1 MTNFV
6 GEIPHYRLMACI
18 TPYHAKYFA
27 HFLTRRLPANN
38 LDKLTASL
46 HDAQVDL
53 TPHQIDAALFAFKS
67 PMSHG
72 AILADEVG
80 LGKTIE
86 AGIILSQHWAEH
98 KRRLLIICPANLRK
112 QWSAE
117 LMEKF
122 FLPSYIL
129 EAKSFNQEIEL
140 GNLNPFKKD
149 GIIICSYQFARAKAA
164 YLRQTP
170 WDLAV
175 IDEAH
180 RLRNVYKPNNR
191 IANTIKEALAK
202 RKKVLL
208 TATPLQNSILEL
220 YGLVSIIDE
229 FVFGDLKSFKS
240 QFGKI
245 LTDNDY
251 CLLRNRLQPV
261 CKRTLRRQVL
271 EYIKYTKR
279 IAICEEYYPTDN
291 EQKLYELVSAYLQR
305 PRLYAL
311 PNSQRQLMTMIL
323 RKLLASS
330 TYAIYGTLTRL
341 IERLE
346 EMLRHQDVKVELDTT
361 TLDFDG
367 LDDNLDYWLNDEEEE
382 ETRMMVAEEN
392 ILHPYEIEGVK
403 KELADLREFQ
413 TLAAK
418 IRKNSKAEHLFI
430 ALNKGF
436 EELEKLGANKKA
448 LLFTESRRTQDFLF
462 ELFERNG
469 YKGKVVL
476 FNGSNSDKQSTAIYK
491 AWLEK
496 YKGSSKVTGSATA
509 DKRAAIVEFFRDQA
523 TIMIA
528 TEAAA
533 EGINLQFCSLVVNYD
548 MPWNPQRIEQ
558 RIGRCH
564 RYGQEHDVVVINFL
578 NKRNA
583 ADVRVYELLNEK
595 FQLFSGVFGA
605 SDEVL
610 GSIGNGVDFEKR
622 ITQIYNECRTT
633 EEIEQAFDQLQEELR
648 SEISDKMLKARSTL
662 LENFDESVGEKL
674 RLHLA
679 ASLTNLNLCEKRLWE
694 LTKYALE
701 GHATF
706 DEEAHSFVGE
716 NGVAYC
722 MVVPKEGERKSD
734 VRIPDHAQVY
744 RVGHPLAQSILKG
757 YQALD
762 LPSHEVIFDYSN
774 TPVKVGMLENYIG
787 KTGWLRV
794 DKYTIEASEPED
806 HLLMAC
812 YTDDGQ
818 MLPSDVAE
826 RLFSLNAQEG
836 RHAQMNA
843 EMAEWLLQD
852 IQQQKGT
859 AKEENYQRNQA
870 FFETEID
877 KLNLWAD
884 DIKIGLERE
893 ISDLDAEI
901 KLRKAEARKLTRLEE
916 KIEAQR
922 QVKDLEKRRSEKRR
936 SLFEAQDEVDAKK
949 DRLFDEVEQALR
961 QKKESEETLFNIRWR
976 IV

>member
-1 MTNFV
+1 MS
-6 GEIPHYRLMACI
+6 GI

-67 PMSHG
+67 PLSNG

-122 FLPSYIL
+122 FIPSYIL
-129 EAKSFNQEIEL
+129 EAKSFNQEIGL
-140 GNLNPFKKD
+140 G
-149 GIIICSYQFARAKAA
+149 
-164 YLRQTP
+164 LRNTS
-170 WDLAV
+170 WDLVV

-191 IANTIKEALAK
+191 IANTIKEALLK
-202 RKKVLL
+202 RKKILL

-220 YGLVSIIDE
+220 YGLVSIIDD

-240 QFGKI
+240 QFSKI
-245 LTDNDY
+245 LTENDY
-251 CLLRNRLQPV
+251 RLLRNRLQPV

-305 PRLYAL
+305 PLLYAL

-346 EMLRHQDVKVELDTT
+346 DILRQQNAVTEYDTT

-367 LDDNLDYWLNDEEEE
+367 LDDNLDYWVAEEEE
-382 ETRMMVAEEN
+382 SIMAADSGPEE
-392 ILHPYEIEGVK
+392 ILHPHEIEGIK
-403 KELADLREFQ
+403 NELTDLREFQ
-413 TLAAK
+413 ALAAK
-418 IRKNSKAEHLFI
+418 IRKNSKAEHLFV

-462 ELFERNG
+462 ELFEKNG

-496 YKGSSKVTGSATA
+496 HKGSSKITGSATA
-509 DKRAAIVEFFRDQA
+509 DKRAALVEYFRDHA

-564 RYGQEHDVVVINFL
+564 RYGQKHDVVVINFL

-648 SEISDKMLKARSTL
+648 SEISDKMLRARSAL
-662 LENFDESVGEKL
+662 LENFDESVSEKL
-674 RLHLA
+674 KIHLA
-679 ASLTNLNLCEKRLWE
+679 ESLTNLNLFEKRLWE
-694 LTKYALE
+694 LTKYDLD

-706 DEEAHSFVGE
+706 DEDKHTFIGE
-716 NGVAYC
+716 NGESYC
-722 MVVPKEGERKSD
+722 MIVPKEGERKSD
-734 VRIPDHAQVY
+734 VQIPDHAQIY
-744 RVGHPLAQSILKG
+744 RIGHPLAQSIIKQNLS
-757 YQALD
+757 LD
-762 LPSHEVIFDYSN
+762 LPSHEVIFDYTH
-774 TPVKVGMLENYIG
+774 TPVKVALLEKQIG
-787 KTGWLRV
+787 NAGWMRIE
-794 DKYTIEASEPED
+794 KFTIEASEPED
-806 HLLMAC
+806 NLLIAC
-812 YTDDGQ
+812 YTDDGR
-818 MLPSDVAE
+818 LIPPEIAE
-826 RLFSLNAQEG
+826 RMFSLHAEEG
-836 RHAQMNA
+836 RRAQISS
-843 EMAEWLLQD
+843 EMADVLEQD
-852 IQQQKGT
+852 IRKQKEA
-859 AKEENYQRNQA
+859 AKDENYKRNQT
-870 FFETEID
+870 FFETEIE

-884 DIKIGLERE
+884 DVKIGLERE

-901 KLRKAEARKLTRLEE
+901 KLRKSEARKLTRLEE

-922 QVKDLEKRRSEKRR
+922 TVKDLEKRRSEKRR

-949 DRLFDEVEQALR
+949 EKLFDEVEQTLR
-961 QKKESEETLFNIRWR
+961 QKKATEETLYNIRWR

>member
-1 MTNFV
+1 MS
-6 GEIPHYRLMACI
+6 GI

-67 PMSHG
+67 PLSNG

-86 AGIILSQHWAEH
+86 AGIILSQHWAER

-122 FLPSYIL
+122 FIPSYIL
-129 EAKSFNQEIEL
+129 EAKNFNQEIEL
-140 GNLNPFKKD
+140 GNLNPFNKD
-149 GIIICSYQFARAKAA
+149 GIIICSYQFSRTKSA
-164 YLRQTP
+164 YLRNTP
-170 WDLAV
+170 WDLVV

-191 IANTIKEALAK
+191 IANTIKDALLK
-202 RKKVLL
+202 RKKILL

-240 QFGKI
+240 QFSKV
-245 LTDNDY
+245 LTANDY
-251 CLLRNRLQPV
+251 RLLRNRLQPV

-291 EQKLYELVSAYLQR
+291 EQRLYELVSAYLQR
-305 PRLYAL
+305 PLLYAL

-330 TYAIYGTLTRL
+330 TFAIYGTLTRL

-346 EMLRHQDVKVELDTT
+346 DILRKQDVNLDINTA

-367 LDDNLDYWLNDEEEE
+367 LDDNLDYWLSDDEEEVRTAVE
-382 ETRMMVAEEN
+382 DSGPKE
-392 ILHPYEIEGVK
+392 ILHPHEIEGIK
-403 KELADLREFQ
+403 NELADLREFQ

-418 IRKNSKAEHLFI
+418 IRKNSKAEHLFV

-436 EELEKLGANKKA
+436 EELEKLGANRKA

-462 ELFERNG
+462 ELFEKNG

-476 FNGSNSDKQSTAIYK
+476 FNGSNSDKKSTAIYK
-491 AWLEK
+491 DWLKK
-496 YKGSSKVTGSATA
+496 YKGSSKITGSATA
-509 DKRAAIVEFFRDQA
+509 DKRAALVDYFRNQA

-564 RYGQEHDVVVINFL
+564 RYGQKHDVVVINFL

-633 EEIEQAFDQLQEELR
+633 EEIELAFDQLQEELR

-662 LENFDESVGEKL
+662 LENFDESVSEKL
-674 RLHLA
+674 KMHLA
-679 ASLTNLNLCEKRLWE
+679 ASISNLNLFEKRLWE
-694 LTKYALE
+694 LTKYALDDQ
-701 GHATF
+701 ATF
-706 DEEAHSFVGE
+706 DEETHSFTRE
-716 NGVAYC
+716 NSETYC
-722 MVVPKEGERKSD
+722 MVVPREGERKSD
-734 VRIPDHAQVY
+734 VQIPDHAQVY
-744 RVGHPLAQSILKG
+744 RIGHPLAQSIIKNCLT
-757 YQALD
+757 LD
-762 LPSHEVIFDYSN
+762 LPSHEVIFDYTH
-774 TPVKVGMLENYIG
+774 TPVKVALLEKQVG
-787 KTGWLRV
+787 HAGWMRI
-794 DKYTIEASEPED
+794 DKFTIEASEPED
-806 HLLMAC
+806 YLLTAC
-812 YTDDGQ
+812 YTDDGR
-818 MLPSDVAE
+818 MIPSEIAE
-826 RLFSLNAQEG
+826 RMFSLHASEG
-836 RHAQMNA
+836 RRAQMSS
-843 EMAEWLLQD
+843 EMDDVLEQN
-852 IQQQKGT
+852 IRKQ
-859 AKEENYQRNQA
+859 KEEAKSENYKRNQT
-870 FFETEID
+870 FFETEIE

-884 DIKIGLERE
+884 DVKIGLERE

-901 KLRKAEARKLTRLEE
+901 KLRKSEARKLTRLEE

-922 QVKDLEKRRSEKRR
+922 LVKDLEKRRSEKRR
-936 SLFEAQDEVDAKK
+936 SLYEAQDEVDAQKEK
-949 DRLFDEVEQALR
+949 LFDEVEQTLR
-961 QKKESEETLFNIRWR
+961 QKKATEETLFNIRWR
-976 IV
+976 II

>member
-1 MTNFV
+1 MS
-6 GEIPHYRLMACI
+6 GI

-67 PMSHG
+67 PLSNG

-86 AGIILSQHWAEH
+86 AGIILSQHWAER

-122 FLPSYIL
+122 FIPSYIL
-129 EAKSFNQEIEL
+129 EAKSFNEEIEL
-140 GNLNPFKKD
+140 GNLNPFNKD
-149 GIIICSYQFARAKAA
+149 GDEHQPSGIIICSYQFARTKSA
-164 YLRQTP
+164 YLRNTP
-170 WDLAV
+170 WDLVV

-191 IANTIKEALAK
+191 IANTIKDALLK
-202 RKKVLL
+202 RKKILL

-240 QFGKI
+240 QFSKV
-245 LTDNDY
+245 LTANDY
-251 CLLRNRLQPV
+251 RLLRNRLQPV

-305 PRLYAL
+305 PLLYAL

-330 TYAIYGTLTRL
+330 TFAIYGTLTRL

-346 EMLRHQDVKVELDTT
+346 DILRKQDVNLDIDTA

-367 LDDNLDYWLNDEEEE
+367 LDDNLDYWLSDDEEERCTAVE
-382 ETRMMVAEEN
+382 DSGPEG
-392 ILHPYEIEGVK
+392 ILHPHEIEGIK
-403 KELADLREFQ
+403 NELSDLREFQ
-413 TLAAK
+413 ALAAK
-418 IRKNSKAEHLFI
+418 IRKNSKAEHLFV

-436 EELEKLGANKKA
+436 EELEKLGANRKA

-462 ELFERNG
+462 ELFEKNG

-476 FNGSNSDKQSTAIYK
+476 FNGSNSDRKSTAIYK
-491 AWLEK
+491 DWLKK
-496 YKGSSKVTGSATA
+496 YKGSSKITGSATA
-509 DKRAAIVEFFRDQA
+509 DKRAALVDYFRDQA

-564 RYGQEHDVVVINFL
+564 RYGQKHDVVVINFL

-662 LENFDESVGEKL
+662 LENFDESVSEKL
-674 RLHLA
+674 KMHLA
-679 ASLTNLNLCEKRLWE
+679 ASISNLNLFEKRLWE
-694 LTKYALE
+694 LTKFALDDQ
-701 GHATF
+701 ATF
-706 DEEAHSFVGE
+706 DEETHSFTRE
-716 NGVAYC
+716 NSETYC

-734 VRIPDHAQVY
+734 VQIPDHAQVY
-744 RVGHPLAQSILKG
+744 RIGHPLAQSIIKNCLT
-757 YQALD
+757 LD
-762 LPSHEVIFDYSN
+762 LPSHEVIFDYTH
-774 TPVKVGMLENYIG
+774 TPVKVALLEKQVG
-787 KTGWLRV
+787 HAGWMRI
-794 DKYTIEASEPED
+794 DKFTIEASEPED
-806 HLLMAC
+806 YLLTAC
-812 YTDDGQ
+812 YTDDGR
-818 MLPSDVAE
+818 MIPSEIAE
-826 RLFSLNAQEG
+826 RMFSLHASEG
-836 RHAQMNA
+836 RRAQMSS
-843 EMAEWLLQD
+843 EMDDVLEQN
-852 IQQQKGT
+852 IRKQ
-859 AKEENYQRNQA
+859 KEEAKSENYRRNQS
-870 FFETEID
+870 FFETEIE

-884 DIKIGLERE
+884 DVKIGLERE

-901 KLRKAEARKLTRLEE
+901 KLRKSEARKLTRLEE

-922 QVKDLEKRRSEKRR
+922 LVKDLEKRRSEKRR
-936 SLFEAQDEVDAKK
+936 SLFEAQDEVDAQKEK
-949 DRLFDEVEQALR
+949 LFDEVEQTLR
-961 QKKESEETLFNIRWR
+961 QKKATEETLFNIRWR
-976 IV
+976 II

>member
-1 MTNFV
+1 MN
-6 GEIPHYRLMACI
+6 LI

-27 HFLTRRLPANN
+27 HYLTRRLPANN

-67 PMSHG
+67 PLSIG

-98 KRRLLIICPANLRK
+98 KRRLLVVCPANLRK

-122 FLPSYIL
+122 FLPSCIL
-129 EAKSFNQEIEL
+129 ETKSFNQDVEQ
-140 GNLNPFKKD
+140 GNLNPFNRNEVV
-149 GIIICSYQFARAKAA
+149 ICSYQFAKTKAS
-164 YLRQTP
+164 YIRHTS
-170 WDLAV
+170 WDLAI

-191 IANTIKEALAK
+191 IANAIKEALLK

-240 QFGKI
+240 QFSKI
-245 LTDNDY
+245 LNERDY
-251 CLLRNRLQPV
+251 QLLRNRLQPV

-279 IAICEEYYPTDN
+279 IAICEEYYPSDN
-291 EQKLYELVSAYLQR
+291 EQRLYELVSAYLQR
-305 PRLYAL
+305 PKLYAL
-311 PNSQRQLMTMIL
+311 PNSQRQLMTMVL

-341 IERLE
+341 INRLE
-346 EMLRHQDVKVELDTT
+346 DILKQQDVSVLPKSMSSDICLDYH
-361 TLDFDG
+361 G
-367 LDDNLDYWLNDEEEE
+367 IDDNIDYWIEEEE
-382 ETRMMVAEEN
+382 ESAFVACESAPEYG
-392 ILHPYEIEGVK
+392 LHSNEIEGIK
-403 KELADLREFQ
+403 NELDELREFQ
-413 TLAAK
+413 ALAAK
-418 IRKNSKAEHLFI
+418 IRKNSKAEHLFV
-430 ALNKGF
+430 ALDKGF

-462 ELFERNG
+462 ELLERRG
-469 YKGKVVL
+469 YKGEVVL

-491 AWLEK
+491 TWLEK
-496 YKGSSKVTGSATA
+496 HKGSSKITGSATA
-509 DKRAAIVEFFRDQA
+509 DKRAAIVEHFRDHA

-564 RYGQEHDVVVINFL
+564 RYGQKHDVVVINFL

-583 ADVRVYELLNEK
+583 ADVRVYELLDEK

-633 EEIEQAFDQLQEELR
+633 EEIERAFDQLQEELKA
-648 SEISDKMLKARSTL
+648 EISDKMLKARSVL

-674 RLHLA
+674 KIHLA
-679 ASLTNLNLCEKRLWE
+679 QSLSNLNLFEKRLWE
-694 LTKYALE
+694 LTKYALD
-701 GHATF
+701 GKATF
-706 DEEAHSFVGE
+706 DEESHSFVSDSGE
-716 NGVAYC
+716 TYC
-722 MVVPKEGERKSD
+722 MVTPKDGEKKSN
-734 VRIPDHAQVY
+734 VVLPDHAQVY
-744 RVGHPLAQSILKG
+744 RVGHPLAQRLLNDCR
-757 YQALD
+757 QLE
-762 LPSHEVIFDYSN
+762 LPSREVVFDYTH
-774 TPVKVGMLENYIG
+774 TPVKVALLEQQVG
-787 KTGWLRV
+787 HSGWMRV
-794 DKYTIEASEPED
+794 DKFTIEASEPED
-806 HLLMAC
+806 ALLVAC
-812 YTDDGQ
+812 YSDDGVQ
-818 MLPSDVAE
+818 VPPEVAE
-826 RLFSLNAQEG
+826 RMFSF
-836 RHAQMNA
+836 HAEVGSHALMGEDMAKMIEQDLSGQKA
-843 EMAEWLLQD
+843 ETRNEN
-852 IQQQKGT
+852 
-859 AKEENYQRNQA
+859 EERNRQ
-870 FFETEID
+870 FFDTEIE
-877 KLNLWAD
+877 KLNHWAD
-884 DIKIGLERE
+884 DVKMGLERE

-901 KLRKAEARKLTRLEE
+901 KLRKSEARKMTRLED
-916 KIEAQR
+916 KVAAQR
-922 QVKDLEKRRSEKRR
+922 EVKDLEKRRSEKRR
-936 SLFEAQDEVDAKK
+936 SLFDAQDEVDAQK
-949 DRLFDEVEQALR
+949 DKLFDEVEQTLR
-961 QKKESEETLFNIRWR
+961 QKRITEETLFTIRWR

>member
-1 MTNFV
+1 MTS
-6 GEIPHYRLMACI
+6 I

-46 HDAQVDL
+46 HDAQVDM

-67 PMSHG
+67 PLSNG

-122 FLPSYIL
+122 FIPSCIL
-129 EAKSFNQEIEL
+129 ESKSFNQEIEL
-140 GNLNPFKKD
+140 GNLNPFNKD
-149 GIIICSYQFARAKAA
+149 GIIICSFQFASTKSL
-164 YLRQTP
+164 YLRNTP
-170 WDLAV
+170 WDLVV

-191 IANTIKEALAK
+191 IANTIKEALLK
-202 RKKVLL
+202 RKKILL

-220 YGLVSIIDE
+220 YGLVSIIDD

-240 QFGKI
+240 QFSKI
-245 LTDNDY
+245 LTENDY
-251 CLLRNRLQPV
+251 RLLRNRLQPV

-305 PRLYAL
+305 PLLYAL

-346 EMLRHQDVKVELDTT
+346 DILRQQNAVTEYDTA

-367 LDDNLDYWLNDEEEE
+367 LDDNLDYWVDDEDEEEKSITVKDPSPE
-382 ETRMMVAEEN
+382 E
-392 ILHPYEIEGVK
+392 ILHPHEIEGIK
-403 KELADLREFQ
+403 NELTDLREFQ
-413 TLAAK
+413 ALAAK
-418 IRKNSKAEHLFI
+418 IRKNSKAEHLFV

-462 ELFERNG
+462 ELFEKNG

-476 FNGSNSDKQSTAIYK
+476 FNGSNSDKKSTAIYK
-491 AWLEK
+491 DWLKK
-496 YKGSSKVTGSATA
+496 YKGSSKITGSATA
-509 DKRAAIVEFFRDQA
+509 DKRAALVEYFRDQA

-564 RYGQEHDVVVINFL
+564 RYGQKHDVVVINFL

-662 LENFDESVGEKL
+662 LENFDESVSEKL
-674 RLHLA
+674 KMHLA
-679 ASLTNLNLCEKRLWE
+679 ASISNLNLFEKRLWE
-694 LTKYALE
+694 LTKFALDDQ
-701 GHATF
+701 ATF
-706 DEEAHSFVGE
+706 DEETHSFSRE
-716 NGVAYC
+716 NSETYC
-722 MVVPKEGERKSD
+722 MVVPREGERKSD
-734 VRIPDHAQVY
+734 VQIPNHAQVY
-744 RVGHPLAQSILKG
+744 RIGHPLAQSIIKNCLT
-757 YQALD
+757 LD
-762 LPSHEVIFDYSN
+762 LPSHEVIFDYTH
-774 TPVKVGMLENYIG
+774 TPVKVALLEKQIG
-787 KTGWLRV
+787 HAGWMRM
-794 DKYTIEASEPED
+794 DKFTIEASEPED
-806 HLLMAC
+806 YLLTAC
-812 YTDDGQ
+812 YTDDGR
-818 MLPSDVAE
+818 MIPSEIAE
-826 RLFSLNAQEG
+826 RMFSLHASEG
-836 RHAQMNA
+836 RRAQMSS
-843 EMAEWLLQD
+843 EMDDVLEQN
-852 IQQQKGT
+852 IRKQ
-859 AKEENYQRNQA
+859 KEEAQSENYKRNQS
-870 FFETEID
+870 FFETEIE

-884 DIKIGLERE
+884 DVKIGLERE

-901 KLRKAEARKLTRLEE
+901 KLRKSEARKLTRLEE

-922 QVKDLEKRRSEKRR
+922 LVKDLEKRRSEKRR
-936 SLFEAQDEVDAKK
+936 SLFEAQDEVDAQKEK
-949 DRLFDEVEQALR
+949 LFDEVEQALR
-961 QKKESEETLFNIRWR
+961 QKKASEETLFNIRWR
-976 IV
+976 II

>member
-1 MTNFV
+1 MTS
-6 GEIPHYRLMACI
+6 I
-18 TPYHAKYFA
+18 TPYHAKFFA

-67 PMSHG
+67 PLSNG

-98 KRRLLIICPANLRK
+98 KRQLLIICPANLRK

-117 LMEKF
+117 LMDKF
-122 FLPSYIL
+122 FIPSYIL
-129 EAKSFNQEIEL
+129 EAKSFNQDIES
-140 GNLNPFKKD
+140 GNLNPFNKN
-149 GIIICSYQFARAKAA
+149 GIVICSYQFARTKSV
-164 YLRQTP
+164 YLRNTS
-170 WDLAV
+170 WDLVV

-191 IANTIKEALAK
+191 IANTIKEALLK
-202 RKKVLL
+202 RKKILL

-240 QFGKI
+240 QFSKI
-245 LTDNDY
+245 LTEKDY
-251 CLLRNRLQPV
+251 RLLRNRLQPV

-305 PRLYAL
+305 PLLYAL

-346 EMLRHQDVKVELDTT
+346 DILRKQDVNLDIDTA

-367 LDDNLDYWLNDEEEE
+367 LDDNLDYWLSDDEEEE
-382 ETRMMVAEEN
+382 CTAAEDPGPEE
-392 ILHPYEIEGVK
+392 ILHPHEIEGIK
-403 KELADLREFQ
+403 NELADLKEFQ

-418 IRKNSKAEHLFI
+418 IRKNSKAEHLFV

-462 ELFERNG
+462 ELFEKNG

-476 FNGSNSDKQSTAIYK
+476 FNGSNSDKKSTDIYK
-491 AWLEK
+491 DWLK
-496 YKGSSKVTGSATA
+496 KHKGSSKITGSATA
-509 DKRAAIVEFFRDQA
+509 DKRAALVEYFRDQA

-564 RYGQEHDVVVINFL
+564 RYGQKHDVVVINFL

-662 LENFDESVGEKL
+662 LENFDESVSEKL
-674 RLHLA
+674 KIHLA
-679 ASLTNLNLCEKRLWE
+679 TSISNLNLFEKRLWE
-694 LTKYALE
+694 LTKFALE
-701 GHATF
+701 GHAVFNEDTHTF
-706 DEEAHSFVGE
+706 IGE
-716 NGVAYC
+716 NNETYC
-722 MVVPKEGERKSD
+722 MVVPKDGERKSD
-734 VRIPDHAQVY
+734 VKIPDHAQVY
-744 RVGHPLAQSILKG
+744 RIGHPLAQSIIKNYLT
-757 YQALD
+757 LD
-762 LPSHEVIFDYSN
+762 LPSHDVIFDYTH
-774 TPVKVGMLENYIG
+774 TPTKVALLEKQVG
-787 KTGWLRV
+787 HTGWMRIE
-794 DKYTIEASEPED
+794 KFTIEASDPED
-806 HLLMAC
+806 YLLTAC
-812 YTDDGQ
+812 YTDDGR
-818 MLPSDVAE
+818 MIPSEVAE
-826 RLFSLNAQEG
+826 RMFSLNASEG
-836 RHAQMNA
+836 QRAQMSS
-843 EMAEWLLQD
+843 EMDDVLDQN
-852 IQQQKGT
+852 IRKQKET
-859 AKEENYQRNQA
+859 AKDENYKRNQV
-870 FFETEID
+870 FFETEIE

-884 DIKIGLERE
+884 DVKIGLERE

-901 KLRKAEARKLTRLEE
+901 KLRKSEARKFTRLEE

-922 QVKDLEKRRSEKRR
+922 LVKDLEKRRSEKRR
-936 SLFEAQDEVDAKK
+936 SLFEAQDEVDAQKEK
-949 DRLFDEVEQALR
+949 LFDEVEQTLR
-961 QKKESEETLFNIRWR
+961 QKKAIEETLFNIRWK
-976 IV
+976 II

>member
-1 MTNFV
+1 MTS
-6 GEIPHYRLMACI
+6 I

-27 HFLTRRLPANN
+27 HFLTRRLPAND

-67 PMSHG
+67 PLSNG

-86 AGIILSQHWAEH
+86 AGIILSQHWAER

-112 QWSAE
+112 QWSVE

-122 FLPSYIL
+122 FIPSYIL
-129 EAKSFNQEIEL
+129 EAKNFNEEIEL
-140 GNLNPFKKD
+140 GNLNPFNKD
-149 GIIICSYQFARAKAA
+149 GIIICSYQFARTKFA
-164 YLRQTP
+164 YLRNTP
-170 WDLAV
+170 WDLVV

-191 IANTIKEALAK
+191 IANTIKDALLK
-202 RKKVLL
+202 RKKILL

-240 QFGKI
+240 QFSKV
-245 LTDNDY
+245 LTANDY
-251 CLLRNRLQPV
+251 RLLRNRLQPV

-291 EQKLYELVSAYLQR
+291 EQRLYELVSAYLQR
-305 PRLYAL
+305 PLLYAL

-330 TYAIYGTLTRL
+330 TFAIYGTLTRL

-346 EMLRHQDVKVELDTT
+346 DILRKQDTNLDIDTA

-367 LDDNLDYWLNDEEEE
+367 LDDNLDYWLSDDEEEVRTAVEDSSPE
-382 ETRMMVAEEN
+382 E
-392 ILHPYEIEGVK
+392 ILHPHEIEGIK
-403 KELADLREFQ
+403 NELADLQEFQ
-413 TLAAK
+413 SLAAK
-418 IRKNSKAEHLFI
+418 IRKNSKAEHLFV

-448 LLFTESRRTQDFLF
+448 LLFTESRRTQDFLY

-476 FNGSNSDKQSTAIYK
+476 FNGSNSDKHSTAIYK

-496 YKGSSKVTGSATA
+496 YKGSSKITGSATA
-509 DKRAAIVEFFRDQA
+509 DKRAALVEYFRDHA

-564 RYGQEHDVVVINFL
+564 RYGQKHDVVVINFL

-662 LENFDESVGEKL
+662 LENFDESVSEKL
-674 RLHLA
+674 KMHLA
-679 ASLTNLNLCEKRLWE
+679 ASISNLNLFEKRLWE
-694 LTKYALE
+694 LTKFALDDQ
-701 GHATF
+701 ATF
-706 DEEAHSFVGE
+706 NDETHSFTRE
-716 NGVAYC
+716 NSETYC

-734 VRIPDHAQVY
+734 VQIPDHAQIY
-744 RVGHPLAQSILKG
+744 RISHPLAQSILKRNLS
-757 YQALD
+757 LD
-762 LPSHEVIFDYSN
+762 LPSHEVVFDYTH
-774 TPVKVGMLENYIG
+774 TPIKVALLEKQIG
-787 KTGWLRV
+787 NSGWMRIE
-794 DKYTIEASEPED
+794 KFTIEASEPED
-806 HLLMAC
+806 NLLIAC
-812 YTDDGQ
+812 YTDDGRQ
-818 MLPSDVAE
+818 IPAEIAE
-826 RLFSLNAQEG
+826 RMFSLHAEEG
-836 RHAQMNA
+836 HRAQMSS
-843 EMAEWLLQD
+843 EMADVLEQD
-852 IQQQKGT
+852 IREQKEF
-859 AKEENYQRNQA
+859 AKDENYKRNQT
-870 FFETEID
+870 FFETEIE

-884 DIKIGLERE
+884 DVKIGLERE

-901 KLRKAEARKLTRLEE
+901 KLRKSEARKLTRLEE

-922 QVKDLEKRRSEKRR
+922 LVKDLEKRRSEKRR
-936 SLFEAQDEVDAKK
+936 SLFEAQDEVDAQKEK
-949 DRLFDEVEQALR
+949 LFDEVEQTLR
-961 QKKESEETLFNIRWR
+961 QKKATEETLFNIRWR
-976 IV
+976 II

>member
-1 MTNFV
+1 MPN
-6 GEIPHYRLMACI
+6 I

-67 PMSHG
+67 PLSNG

-122 FLPSYIL
+122 FIPSYIL

-140 GNLNPFKKD
+140 GNLNPFNKD
-149 GIIICSYQFARAKAA
+149 GIVICSYQFARAKAA
-164 YLRQTP
+164 YLRNTS
-170 WDLAV
+170 WDLVV

-191 IANTIKEALAK
+191 IANTIKEALLK
-202 RKKVLL
+202 RKKILL

-220 YGLVSIIDE
+220 YGLVSIIDD

-240 QFGKI
+240 QFSKI
-245 LTDNDY
+245 LTENDY
-251 CLLRNRLQPV
+251 RQLRNRLQPV

-305 PRLYAL
+305 PLLYAL

-346 EMLRHQDVKVELDTT
+346 DILRQQNAVTEYDTT

-367 LDDNLDYWLNDEEEE
+367 LDDNLDYWVAEEEE
-382 ETRMMVAEEN
+382 KSIMAADSGPEE
-392 ILHPYEIEGVK
+392 ILHPHEIEGIK
-403 KELADLREFQ
+403 NELTDLREFQ
-413 TLAAK
+413 ALAAK
-418 IRKNSKAEHLFI
+418 IRKNSKAEHLFV

-462 ELFERNG
+462 ELFEKNG

-476 FNGSNSDKQSTAIYK
+476 FNGTNSDKQSTTIYK
-491 AWLEK
+491 AWLEQH
-496 YKGSSKVTGSATA
+496 KGSSKITGSATA
-509 DKRAAIVEFFRDQA
+509 DKRAALVEHFRDQA

-564 RYGQEHDVVVINFL
+564 RYGQKHDVVVINFL

-633 EEIEQAFDQLQEELR
+633 EEIELAFDQLQGELR
-648 SEISDKMLKARSTL
+648 SEISDKMLRARSAL
-662 LENFDESVGEKL
+662 LENFDESVSEKL
-674 RLHLA
+674 KIHLA
-679 ASLTNLNLCEKRLWE
+679 ESLTNLNLFEKRLWE
-694 LTKYALE
+694 LTKYDLD

-706 DEEAHSFVGE
+706 DEDKHTFIGKNGE
-716 NGVAYC
+716 SYC

-734 VRIPDHAQVY
+734 VQIPDHAQIY
-744 RVGHPLAQSILKG
+744 RIGHPLAQSILKRNLS
-757 YQALD
+757 LD
-762 LPSHEVIFDYSN
+762 LPSHEVIFDYTH
-774 TPVKVGMLENYIG
+774 TPVKVALLEKQIG
-787 KTGWLRV
+787 NAGWMRIE
-794 DKYTIEASEPED
+794 KFTIEASEPED
-806 HLLMAC
+806 NLLIAC
-812 YTDDGQ
+812 YTDDGR
-818 MLPSDVAE
+818 LIPPEIAE
-826 RLFSLNAQEG
+826 RMFSLHAEEG
-836 RHAQMNA
+836 RRAQISS
-843 EMAEWLLQD
+843 EMADVLEQD
-852 IQQQKGT
+852 IRKQKEA
-859 AKEENYQRNQA
+859 AKDENYKRNQT

-877 KLNLWAD
+877 KLNHWAD
-884 DIKIGLERE
+884 DVKIGLERE
-893 ISDLDAEI
+893 INDLDAEI
-901 KLRKAEARKLTRLEE
+901 KLRKSEARKLARLED

-922 QVKDLEKRRSEKRR
+922 TVKDLEKRRSEKRR

-949 DRLFDEVEQALR
+949 EKLFDEVEQTLR
-961 QKKESEETLFNIRWR
+961 QKKATEETLFNIRW
-976 IV
+976 III

>member
-1 MTNFV
+1 MTN
-6 GEIPHYRLMACI
+6 I

-27 HFLTRRLPANN
+27 HYLTRRLPANN

-67 PMSHG
+67 PLSNG

-98 KRRLLIICPANLRK
+98 KRKLLIICPANLRK

-122 FLPSYIL
+122 FIPSYIL
-129 EAKSFNQEIEL
+129 ETKNFNQEIEL
-140 GNLNPFKKD
+140 GNPNPFNKD
-149 GIIICSYQFARAKAA
+149 GIIICSYQFACTKSA
-164 YLRQTP
+164 YLRHTP
-170 WDLAV
+170 WDLVV

-191 IANTIKEALAK
+191 IANTIKNALHK

-240 QFGKI
+240 QFSKV
-245 LTDNDY
+245 LTANDY
-251 CLLRNRLQPV
+251 RLLRNRLQPV

-305 PRLYAL
+305 PLLYAL

-330 TYAIYGTLTRL
+330 TFAIYGTLTRL

-346 EMLRHQDVKVELDTT
+346 DILRKQDVNLNIDTA

-367 LDDNLDYWLNDEEEE
+367 LDDNLDYWLSDDEEERCTAVE
-382 ETRMMVAEEN
+382 DSGPEG
-392 ILHPYEIEGVK
+392 ILHPHEIEGIK
-403 KELADLREFQ
+403 NELADLREFQ
-413 TLAAK
+413 ALAAK
-418 IRKNSKAEHLFI
+418 IRKNSKAEHLFV

-436 EELEKLGANKKA
+436 EELEKLGANRKA

-462 ELFERNG
+462 ELFEKNG

-476 FNGSNSDKQSTAIYK
+476 FNGSNSDRKSTAIYK
-491 AWLEK
+491 DWLKK
-496 YKGSSKVTGSATA
+496 YKGSSKITGSATA
-509 DKRAAIVEFFRDQA
+509 DKRAALVDYFRDQA

-564 RYGQEHDVVVINFL
+564 RYGQKHDVVVINFL

-633 EEIEQAFDQLQEELR
+633 EEIEQAFDRLQEELR

-662 LENFDESVGEKL
+662 LENFDESVSEKL
-674 RLHLA
+674 KMHLA
-679 ASLTNLNLCEKRLWE
+679 ASISNLNLFEKRLWE
-694 LTKYALE
+694 LTKFALD
-701 GHATF
+701 GQVTF
-706 DEEAHSFVGE
+706 NEETHNFTRE
-716 NGVAYC
+716 NSETYC
-722 MVVPKEGERKSD
+722 MVVPREGERKSD
-734 VRIPDHAQVY
+734 VQIPNHAQVY
-744 RVGHPLAQSILKG
+744 RIGHPLAQSIIKKCLT
-757 YQALD
+757 LD
-762 LPSHEVIFDYSN
+762 LPSHEVIFDYTH
-774 TPVKVGMLENYIG
+774 TPVKVALLEKQIG
-787 KTGWLRV
+787 HAGWMRM
-794 DKYTIEASEPED
+794 DKFTIEASEPED
-806 HLLMAC
+806 YLLTAC
-812 YTDDGQ
+812 YTDDGR
-818 MLPSDVAE
+818 MIPSEIAE
-826 RLFSLNAQEG
+826 RMFSLHASEG
-836 RHAQMNA
+836 RRAQMSS
-843 EMAEWLLQD
+843 EMDDVLEQN
-852 IQQQKGT
+852 IRKQ
-859 AKEENYQRNQA
+859 KEEAKSENYKRNQT
-870 FFETEID
+870 FFETEIE

-884 DIKIGLERE
+884 DVKIGLERE

-901 KLRKAEARKLTRLEE
+901 KLRKSEARKLTQLEE

-922 QVKDLEKRRSEKRR
+922 LVKDLEKRRSEKRR
-936 SLFEAQDEVDAKK
+936 SLYEAQDEVDAKK
-949 DRLFDEVEQALR
+949 EKLFDEVEQTLR
-961 QKKESEETLFNIRWR
+961 QKKATEETLFNIRWR
-976 IV
+976 II

>member
-1 MTNFV
+1 MT
-6 GEIPHYRLMACI
+6 CI

-67 PMSHG
+67 PMSNG

-117 LMEKF
+117 LLEKF

-129 EAKSFNQEIEL
+129 EAKSFNEEIEL
-140 GNLNPFKKD
+140 GNLNPFQKD

-164 YLRQTP
+164 YLRNTA
-170 WDLAV
+170 WNLVV

-191 IANTIKEALAK
+191 IANTIKDALAK

-220 YGLVSIIDE
+220 YGLVSIIDDY
-229 FVFGDLKSFKS
+229 VFGDLKSFKS
-240 QFGKI
+240 QFSKI
-245 LTDNDY
+245 LTENDY
-251 CLLRNRLQPV
+251 RLLRNRLQPV

-279 IAICEEYYPTDN
+279 IAICEEYYPTDT

-305 PRLYAL
+305 PLLYAL

-346 EMLRHQDVKVELDTT
+346 DILRKQNVKVELDTE

-367 LDDNLDYWLNDEEEE
+367 LDENMDYWLSDDDEESSI
-382 ETRMMVAEEN
+382 VAEEDPEN
-392 ILHPYEIEGVK
+392 LLHPNEIAGIQS
-403 KELADLREFQ
+403 ELEDLREFQ
-413 TLAAK
+413 ALAAK
-418 IRKNSKAEHLFI
+418 IRRNSKAEHLFT

-448 LLFTESRRTQDFLF
+448 LLFTESRRTQDFLY

-491 AWLEK
+491 SWLEK
-496 YKGSSKVTGSATA
+496 HKGSSKITGSATA
-509 DKRAAIVEFFRDQA
+509 DKRAAIVEYFRDQA

-564 RYGQEHDVVVINFL
+564 RYGQKHDVVVINFL

-622 ITQIYNECRTT
+622 ISQIYNECRTT
-633 EEIEQAFDQLQEELR
+633 EEIECAFDQLQEELR

-674 RLHLA
+674 KLHLA
-679 ASLTNLNLCEKRLWE
+679 ASLSNLNLFEKRLWE

-706 DEEAHSFVGE
+706 QEETHSFVGE
-716 NGVAYC
+716 NGTTYC

-734 VRIPDHAQVY
+734 VLIPDHAQVY
-744 RVGHPLAQSILKG
+744 RVGHPLAQSILTNHLS
-757 YQALD
+757 LD
-762 LPSHEVIFDYSN
+762 LPVHEVVFDYTN
-774 TPVKVGMLENYIG
+774 TPVKVGMLEHYIG
-787 KTGWLRV
+787 QSGWLRIN
-794 DKYTIEASEPED
+794 KYTIEASEPED
-806 HLLMAC
+806 NLLIAC
-812 YTDDGQ
+812 CTDDGKW
-818 MLPSDVAE
+818 LPSDVAE
-826 RLFSLNAQEG
+826 RLFSLNAHEG
-836 RHAQMNA
+836 RHAQMSV
-843 EMAEWLLQD
+843 EMSDRLSQN
-852 IQQQKGT
+852 IQKQKDV
-859 AKEENYQRNQA
+859 AKDENYKRNQE

-884 DIKIGLERE
+884 DVKIGLERE

-901 KLRKAEARKLTRLEE
+901 KLRKAEARKLNRLEE
-916 KIEAQR
+916 KVEAQR
-922 QVKDLEKRRSEKRR
+922 LVKDLEKRRSEKRR
-936 SLFEAQDEVDAKK
+936 NLFEAQDEVDAKK
-949 DRLFDEVEQALR
+949 DKFFDEVEQALR
-961 QKKESEETLFNIRWR
+961 QKKESEEILLTLKWK

>member
-1 MTNFV
+1 MT
-6 GEIPHYRLMACI
+6 YI

-27 HFLTRRLPANN
+27 HFLTRRLPSNN

-67 PMSHG
+67 PMSKG

-98 KRRLLIICPANLRK
+98 KRHLLIICPANLRK

-129 EAKSFNQEIEL
+129 EAKSFSEEIER
-140 GNLNPFKKD
+140 GNMNPFNKD
-149 GIIICSYQFARAKAA
+149 GIIICSYQFARTKAA
-164 YLRQTP
+164 YLRNTP
-170 WDLAV
+170 WNLVV

-180 RLRNVYKPNNR
+180 RLRNVYKPTNR

-240 QFGKI
+240 QFSKI

-251 CLLRNRLQPV
+251 RLLRNRLQPV

-346 EMLRHQDVKVELDTT
+346 DILQKQDVKMELDTAM
-361 TLDFDG
+361 LDFDG
-367 LDDNLDYWLNDEEEE
+367 LDDNIDYWLADDEEESSI
-382 ETRMMVAEEN
+382 VAEASQEEL
-392 ILHPYEIEGVK
+392 LHPHEIEGIK
-403 KELADLREFQ
+403 NELADLREFQ
-413 TLAAK
+413 ALAAK
-418 IRKNSKAEHLFI
+418 IRRNSKAEHLFI

-496 YKGSSKVTGSATA
+496 HKGSSKITGSATA
-509 DKRAAIVEFFRDQA
+509 DKRAAIVEYFRDQA

-564 RYGQEHDVVVINFL
+564 RYGQKHDVVVINFL

-595 FQLFSGVFGA
+595 FQLFNGVFGA

-622 ITQIYNECRTT
+622 ITQIYNECRTMK
-633 EEIEQAFDQLQEELR
+633 EIEQAFDQLQEDLR

-662 LENFDESVGEKL
+662 LENFDESVSEKL
-674 RLHLA
+674 KLHLA
-679 ASLTNLNLCEKRLWE
+679 TSLNNLNLFEKRLWE
-694 LTKYALE
+694 LTKYALD

-706 DEEAHSFVGE
+706 DEDSHTFVGE
-716 NGVAYC
+716 NGVTYC

-734 VRIPDHAQVY
+734 VHIPDHAQVY
-744 RVGHPLAQSILKG
+744 RVGHPLAQSILNNHLS
-757 YQALD
+757 LD
-762 LPSHEVIFDYSN
+762 LPSHEVVFDYTH
-774 TPVKVGMLENYIG
+774 TPVKVAMLENYLG
-787 KTGWLRV
+787 CGGWLRI
-794 DKYTIEASEPED
+794 DKYTIEASETED
-806 HLLMAC
+806 YLLTAC

-818 MLPSDVAE
+818 LIPSDVAE
-826 RLFSLNAQEG
+826 RLFSLNAKEG
-836 RHAQMNA
+836 RRVQMG
-843 EMAEWLLQD
+843 EDMSKQLQQH
-852 IQQQKGT
+852 IQQQKEQV
-859 AKEENYQRNQA
+859 KEENQRRNQE
-870 FFETEID
+870 FFETEIE

-884 DIKIGLERE
+884 DVKIGLERE

-901 KLRKAEARKLTRLEE
+901 KLRKSEARKLARLEE

-949 DRLFDEVEQALR
+949 DKLFDEVEQALR
-961 QKKESEETLFNIRWR
+961 QKRTSEETLFNIRWR

>member
-1 MTNFV
+1 MT
-6 GEIPHYRLMACI
+6 GI

-67 PMSHG
+67 PLSNG

-122 FLPSYIL
+122 FIPSYIL
-129 EAKSFNQEIEL
+129 EAKLFNQEIEI
-140 GNLNPFKKD
+140 GNLNPFNKD
-149 GIIICSYQFARAKAA
+149 GIIICSYQFARTKSA
-164 YLRQTP
+164 YLRNTP
-170 WDLAV
+170 WDLVV

-180 RLRNVYKPNNR
+180 RLRNVYKPSNC
-191 IANTIKEALAK
+191 IANTIKEALLK
-202 RKKVLL
+202 RKKILL

-245 LTDNDY
+245 LTENDY
-251 CLLRNRLQPV
+251 RLLRNRLQPV

-291 EQKLYELVSAYLQR
+291 EQKLYELVSGYLQR
-305 PRLYAL
+305 PLLYAL

-346 EMLRHQDVKVELDTT
+346 TILQKQNVKLDVDMSV
-361 TLDFDG
+361 
-367 LDDNLDYWLNDEEEE
+367 LDYDSLYDNIEYWIDDDENEANSI
-382 ETRMMVAEEN
+382 VAEESSPEEL
-392 ILHPYEIEGVK
+392 LHPHEIEGIK
-403 KELADLREFQ
+403 NELADLREFQ
-413 TLAAK
+413 ALAAK
-418 IRKNSKAEHLFI
+418 IRKNSKAVHLFV

-462 ELFERNG
+462 ELFEKNG

-476 FNGSNSDKQSTAIYK
+476 FNGSNSDKKSTAIYK
-491 AWLEK
+491 DWLK
-496 YKGSSKVTGSATA
+496 KHKGSSKITGSATA
-509 DKRAAIVEFFRDQA
+509 DKRAALVEYFRDQA

-564 RYGQEHDVVVINFL
+564 RYGQKHDVVVINFL

-622 ITQIYNECRTT
+622 ITQIYNECRST
-633 EEIEQAFDQLQEELR
+633 EEIERAFDKLQEELR

-662 LENFDESVGEKL
+662 LENFDESVSEKL
-674 RLHLA
+674 KTHLA
-679 ASLTNLNLCEKRLWE
+679 ASINNLNLFEKRLWE
-694 LTKYALE
+694 LTKYDME

-706 DEEAHSFVGE
+706 DDLAHCFIGE
-716 NGVAYC
+716 NGETYC

-734 VRIPDHAQVY
+734 VLIPDHAQIY
-744 RVGHPLAQSILKG
+744 RVGHPLAQSILKRNLS
-757 YQALD
+757 LD
-762 LPSHEVIFDYSN
+762 LPSHEVIFDYTH
-774 TPVKVGMLENYIG
+774 TPVKVALLEKQIG
-787 KTGWLRV
+787 NAGWMRIE
-794 DKYTIEASEPED
+794 KFTIEASESED
-806 HLLMAC
+806 YLLTAC
-812 YTDDGQ
+812 YTDDGR
-818 MLPSDVAE
+818 MIPPEIAE
-826 RLFSLNAQEG
+826 RMFSLHASEG
-836 RHAQMNA
+836 RRVQINS
-843 EMAEWLLQD
+843 EMADVLEQD
-852 IQQQKGT
+852 IRKQKE
-859 AKEENYQRNQA
+859 AVKSENYKRNQT
-870 FFETEID
+870 FFETEIE

-884 DIKIGLERE
+884 DVKIGLERE

-901 KLRKAEARKLTRLEE
+901 KLRKSEARKLTRLEE

-922 QVKDLEKRRSEKRR
+922 LVKDLEKRRSEKRR

-949 DRLFDEVEQALR
+949 EKLFDKVEQTLR
-961 QKKESEETLFNIRWR
+961 QKKATEETLFNIRWR

>member
-1 MTNFV
+1 MT
-6 GEIPHYRLMACI
+6 CI

-27 HFLTRRLPANN
+27 HFLTRRLPSNN

-67 PMSHG
+67 PMSNG

-98 KRRLLIICPANLRK
+98 KRHLLIICPANLRK

-129 EAKSFNQEIEL
+129 EAKSFNKEIERGL
-140 GNLNPFKKD
+140 LNPFNQD
-149 GIIICSYQFARAKAA
+149 GIIICSFQFARTKAA
-164 YLRQTP
+164 YLRNTP
-170 WDLAV
+170 WDLVV

-240 QFGKI
+240 QFSKI

-251 CLLRNRLQPV
+251 RLLRNRLQPV

-346 EMLRHQDVKVELDTT
+346 DILQKQDVKMDLDTAL
-361 TLDFDG
+361 LDFDG
-367 LDDNLDYWLNDEEEE
+367 LDDNIDYWLSDNEEENCV
-382 ETRMMVAEEN
+382 VAEPSQEEL
-392 ILHPYEIEGVK
+392 LHPHEVECVK
-403 KELADLREFQ
+403 NELADLREFQ
-413 TLAAK
+413 ALAAK
-418 IRKNSKAEHLFI
+418 IRRNSKAEHLFI

-462 ELFERNG
+462 ELFERKG

-476 FNGSNSDKQSTAIYK
+476 FNGSNSDKQSKAIYK

-496 YKGSSKVTGSATA
+496 HKGSSKITGSATA
-509 DKRAAIVEFFRDQA
+509 DKRAAIVEYFRDQA

-564 RYGQEHDVVVINFL
+564 RYGQKHDVVVINFL

-595 FQLFSGVFGA
+595 FQLFNGVFGV

-633 EEIEQAFDQLQEELR
+633 EEIEQAFDQLQEDLR

-674 RLHLA
+674 KLHLA
-679 ASLTNLNLCEKRLWE
+679 ASLNNLNIFEKRLWE
-694 LTKYALE
+694 LTKYALD
-701 GHATF
+701 GHASF
-706 DEEAHSFVGE
+706 DENSHTFVGE
-716 NGVAYC
+716 NDVTYC

-734 VRIPDHAQVY
+734 VQIPDHAQVY
-744 RVGHPLAQSILKG
+744 RVGHPLAQSILKNHLS
-757 YQALD
+757 LD
-762 LPSHEVIFDYSN
+762 LPLHEVVFNYTH
-774 TPVKVGMLENYIG
+774 TPVKVAMLENYLG
-787 KTGWLRV
+787 RCGWLRI
-794 DKYTIEASEPED
+794 DKYTIEASETED
-806 HLLMAC
+806 YLLTAC

-818 MLPSDVAE
+818 LIPSDVAE

-836 RHAQMNA
+836 RRVQMG
-843 EMAEWLLQD
+843 EDMSKQLQQH
-852 IQQQKGT
+852 IQQQKERV
-859 AKEENYQRNQA
+859 KEENHRRNQE
-870 FFETEID
+870 FFETEIE

-884 DIKIGLERE
+884 DVKIGLERE
-893 ISDLDAEI
+893 IGDLDAEI
-901 KLRKAEARKLTRLEE
+901 KLRKSEARKLTRLEE

-936 SLFEAQDEVDAKK
+936 NLFEAQDEVDAKK
-949 DRLFDEVEQALR
+949 DKLFDEVEQALR
-961 QKKESEETLFNIRWR
+961 QKKTSEETLLIIRWK
-976 IV
+976 IA

>member
-1 MTNFV
+1 MLN
-6 GEIPHYRLMACI
+6 I

-67 PMSHG
+67 PLSNG

-122 FLPSYIL
+122 FMPSYIL

-140 GNLNPFKKD
+140 GNLNPFIKD
-149 GIIICSYQFARAKAA
+149 GVIVCSYQFARAKAA
-164 YLRQTP
+164 YLRNTS
-170 WDLAV
+170 WDLVV

-191 IANTIKEALAK
+191 IANTIKDALLK
-202 RKKVLL
+202 RKKILL

-240 QFGKI
+240 QFSKI
-245 LTDNDY
+245 LTENDY
-251 CLLRNRLQPV
+251 RLLRNRLQPV

-305 PRLYAL
+305 PLLYAL

-346 EMLRHQDVKVELDTT
+346 DILRQQNAVAEFDAT

-367 LDDNLDYWLNDEEEE
+367 LDDNLDYWVDEEDEEEQSITVKDPDPE
-382 ETRMMVAEEN
+382 K
-392 ILHPYEIEGVK
+392 ILHPHEIEGIK
-403 KELADLREFQ
+403 NELADLREFQ
-413 TLAAK
+413 ALAAK
-418 IRKNSKAEHLFI
+418 IRKNSKAEHLFV

-436 EELEKLGANKKA
+436 EKLEKLGANKKA
-448 LLFTESRRTQDFLF
+448 LLFTESRRTQDFLY

-476 FNGSNSDKQSTAIYK
+476 FNGSNSDKHSTAIYK

-496 YKGSSKVTGSATA
+496 HKGSNKITGSATA
-509 DKRAAIVEFFRDQA
+509 DKRAALVEYFRDHA

-564 RYGQEHDVVVINFL
+564 RYGQKHDVVVINFL

-622 ITQIYNECRTT
+622 ITQIYNDCRTT

-662 LENFDESVGEKL
+662 LENFDESVSEKL
-674 RLHLA
+674 KIHLA
-679 ASLTNLNLCEKRLWE
+679 ESLTNLNLFEKRLWE
-694 LTKYALE
+694 LTKYDLK

-706 DEEAHSFVGE
+706 DEDTHSFFGE
-716 NGVAYC
+716 NGETYC
-722 MVVPKEGERKSD
+722 MIVPKEGERKSD
-734 VRIPDHAQVY
+734 VQIPDHAQIY
-744 RVGHPLAQSILKG
+744 RIGHPLAQSILKRNLS
-757 YQALD
+757 LD
-762 LPSHEVIFDYSN
+762 LPSHEVIFDYTH
-774 TPVKVGMLENYIG
+774 TPVKVALLEKQIG
-787 KTGWLRV
+787 NAGWMRIE
-794 DKYTIEASEPED
+794 KFTIEASEPED
-806 HLLMAC
+806 NLLIAC
-812 YTDDGQ
+812 YTDDGR
-818 MLPSDVAE
+818 LIPAEIAE
-826 RLFSLNAQEG
+826 RMFSLFAEEGHRAQISS
-836 RHAQMNA
+836 
-843 EMAEWLLQD
+843 EMADVLEQN
-852 IQQQKGT
+852 IRKQKEA
-859 AKEENYQRNQA
+859 AKNENYKRNQT
-870 FFETEID
+870 FFETEIE

-884 DIKIGLERE
+884 DVKIGLERE

-901 KLRKAEARKLTRLEE
+901 KLRKSEARKLTRLEE

-922 QVKDLEKRRSEKRR
+922 TVKDLEKRRSEKRR

-949 DRLFDEVEQALR
+949 EKLFDEVEQTLR
-961 QKKESEETLFNIRWR
+961 QKKATEETLYNIRWR
-976 IV
+976 II

>member
-1 MTNFV
+1 MTS
-6 GEIPHYRLMACI
+6 I

-67 PMSHG
+67 PLSNG

-122 FLPSYIL
+122 FIPSYIL
-129 EAKSFNQEIEL
+129 EAKIFNQEIEL
-140 GNLNPFKKD
+140 GNMNPFIKD
-149 GIIICSYQFARAKAA
+149 GIVICSYQFARAKAA
-164 YLRQTP
+164 YLRNTN
-170 WDLAV
+170 WDLVV

-180 RLRNVYKPNNR
+180 RLRNVYKPNSR
-191 IANTIKEALAK
+191 IANTIKDALMK
-202 RKKVLL
+202 RKKILL

-220 YGLVSIIDE
+220 YGLVSIIDD
-229 FVFGDLKSFKS
+229 FVFGDLRSFKS
-240 QFGKI
+240 QFSKI
-245 LTDNDY
+245 LTENDY
-251 CLLRNRLQPV
+251 RLLRNRLQPV

-305 PRLYAL
+305 PLLYAL

-330 TYAIYGTLTRL
+330 TYAIYGTLTHL

-346 EMLRHQDVKVELDTT
+346 DILHQQNAVEEFDTT

-367 LDDNLDYWLNDEEEE
+367 LDDNLDYWVDNEDEEEQSITVKDPSPE
-382 ETRMMVAEEN
+382 E
-392 ILHPYEIEGVK
+392 ILHPHEIEGIK
-403 KELADLREFQ
+403 NELADLQEFQ
-413 TLAAK
+413 SLAAK
-418 IRKNSKAEHLFI
+418 IRKNSKAEHLFV

-448 LLFTESRRTQDFLF
+448 LLFTESRRTQDFLY
-462 ELFERNG
+462 EIFERNG

-476 FNGSNSDKQSTAIYK
+476 FNGSNSDKHSTAIYK

-496 YKGSSKVTGSATA
+496 YKGSSKITGSATA
-509 DKRAAIVEFFRDQA
+509 DKRAALVEYFRDHA

-564 RYGQEHDVVVINFL
+564 RYGQKHDVVVINFL

-622 ITQIYNECRTT
+622 ITQIYNECRTP

-662 LENFDESVGEKL
+662 LENFDESVSEKL
-674 RLHLA
+674 KMHLA
-679 ASLTNLNLCEKRLWE
+679 ASISNLNLFEKRLWE
-694 LTKYALE
+694 LTKFALDDQ
-701 GHATF
+701 ATF
-706 DEEAHSFVGE
+706 NDETHSFTRE
-716 NGVAYC
+716 NSETYC

-734 VRIPDHAQVY
+734 VQIPDHAQVY
-744 RVGHPLAQSILKG
+744 RIGHPLAQSIIKNNLT
-757 YQALD
+757 LD
-762 LPSHEVIFDYSN
+762 LPSHEVIFDYTH
-774 TPVKVGMLENYIG
+774 TPVKVSLLEKQVG
-787 KTGWLRV
+787 HAGWMRI
-794 DKYTIEASEPED
+794 DKFTIEASEPED
-806 HLLMAC
+806 YLLTAC
-812 YTDDGQ
+812 YTDDGR
-818 MLPSDVAE
+818 MIPSEIAE
-826 RLFSLNAQEG
+826 RMFSLHASEG
-836 RHAQMNA
+836 RRAQMSS
-843 EMAEWLLQD
+843 EMDDVLEQN
-852 IQQQKGT
+852 IRKQ
-859 AKEENYQRNQA
+859 KEEAKSENYKRNQT
-870 FFETEID
+870 FFETEIE

-884 DIKIGLERE
+884 DVKIGLERE

-901 KLRKAEARKLTRLEE
+901 KLRKSEARKLTRLEE

-922 QVKDLEKRRSEKRR
+922 LVKDLEKRRSEKRR
-936 SLFEAQDEVDAKK
+936 SLFEAQDEVDAQKEK
-949 DRLFDEVEQALR
+949 LFDEVEQTLR
-961 QKKESEETLFNIRWR
+961 QKKATEETLFNIRWR
-976 IV
+976 II

>member
-1 MTNFV
+1 M
-6 GEIPHYRLMACI
+6 PSI
-18 TPYHAKYFA
+18 TPYHANYFA
-27 HFLTRRLPANN
+27 HYLTRRLPANN

-67 PMSHG
+67 PMSNG

-86 AGIILSQHWAEH
+86 AGIILSQHWAEY
-98 KRRLLIICPANLRK
+98 KRRLLVICPANLRK
-112 QWSAE
+112 QWSVE
-117 LMEKF
+117 LFEKF
-122 FLPSYIL
+122 FLPSFIL
-129 EAKSFNQEIEL
+129 ETKSFNQEIEK
-140 GNLNPFKKD
+140 GNLNPFSKD
-149 GIIICSYQFARAKAA
+149 GIIICSYQFAKTKAP
-164 YLRQTP
+164 YLHHTQ
-170 WDLAV
+170 WDLVV

-191 IANTIKEALAK
+191 IANAIKDALLK

-240 QFGKI
+240 QFSKI
-245 LTDNDY
+245 LTESDY
-251 CLLRNRLQPV
+251 HLLRNRLQPV

-271 EYIKYTKR
+271 EYIRYTKR
-279 IAICEEYYPTDN
+279 IAICEEYYPTDD

-305 PRLYAL
+305 SQLYAL
-311 PNSQRQLMTMIL
+311 PNSQRQLMNMVL

-341 IERLE
+341 INRLE
-346 EMLRHQDVKVELDTT
+346 DILRQQETSLPNESLTSDICLDY
-361 TLDFDG
+361 DG
-367 LDDNLDYWLNDEEEE
+367 IDDNIDYWVDDEEEVNSMIACE
-382 ETRMMVAEEN
+382 SAPEYC
-392 ILHPYEIEGVK
+392 LHPNEIEGIK
-403 KELADLREFQ
+403 NELSDLREFQ

-418 IRKNSKAEHLFI
+418 IRRNSKAEHLFV
-430 ALNKGF
+430 ALNNGF

-462 ELFERNG
+462 ELLEKKG

-491 AWLEK
+491 DWLEK
-496 YKGSSKVTGSATA
+496 YKGSSKITGSATA
-509 DKRAAIVEFFRDQA
+509 DKRAAIVEYFRDNA

-564 RYGQEHDVVVINFL
+564 RYGQKHDVVVINFL

-583 ADVRVYELLNEK
+583 ADVRVYELLDEK
-595 FQLFSGVFGA
+595 FKLFSGVFGA

-622 ITQIYNECRTT
+622 ISQIYNECRTT

-648 SEISDKMLKARSTL
+648 TEISDKMLKARSTL
-662 LENFDESVGEKL
+662 LENFDESVSEKL
-674 RLHLA
+674 KLHLA
-679 ASLTNLNLCEKRLWE
+679 QSISNLNLFEKRLWE
-694 LTKYALE
+694 LTKYAMD
-701 GHATF
+701 GKATF
-706 DEEAHSFVGE
+706 NEEQHSFVCASGE
-716 NGVAYC
+716 TYC
-722 MVVPKEGERKSD
+722 MVVPKEGEKKSD
-734 VRIPDHAQVY
+734 VELPNHAQIY
-744 RVGHPLAQSILKG
+744 RVGHTLAQSILNEFK
-757 YQALD
+757 QLN
-762 LPSHEVIFDYSN
+762 LPCHEVVFDYTH
-774 TPVKVGMLENYIG
+774 TPVKVALLEQQIG
-787 KTGWLRV
+787 HSGWMRI

-806 HLLMAC
+806 YLLVAC
-812 YTDDGQ
+812 YNDKGE
-818 MLPSDVAE
+818 PIPPEVAE
-826 RLFSLNAQEG
+826 RMFSLNAQEG
-836 RHAQMNA
+836 KLAQVG
-843 EMAEWLLQD
+843 EEISSLLEQN
-852 IQQQKGT
+852 IMRQ
-859 AKEENYQRNQA
+859 KEETRKENEERNKH
-870 FFETEID
+870 FFETEIE

-884 DIKIGLERE
+884 DVKLGLDRE

-901 KLRKAEARKLTRLEE
+901 KLRKSEARKMSRLED
-916 KIEAQR
+916 KVEAQR
-922 QVKDLEKRRSEKRR
+922 LVKDLEKHRSEKRR
-936 SLFEAQDEVDAKK
+936 SLFDAQDEVDAQK
-949 DRLFDEVEQALR
+949 DKLFDEVEQILR
-961 QKKESEETLFNIRWR
+961 QKRVTEETLFTIRWR

>member
-1 MTNFV
+1 MTS
-6 GEIPHYRLMACI
+6 I

-67 PMSHG
+67 PLSNG

-98 KRRLLIICPANLRK
+98 KRHLLIICPANLRK

-122 FLPSYIL
+122 FIPSYIL

-140 GNLNPFKKD
+140 GNLNPFNKD
-149 GIIICSYQFARAKAA
+149 GIIICSYQFACTKSS
-164 YLRQTP
+164 YLRNTP
-170 WDLAV
+170 WDLVV

-191 IANTIKEALAK
+191 IANTIKEALLK
-202 RKKVLL
+202 RKKILL

-240 QFGKI
+240 QFSKI
-245 LTDNDY
+245 LTEKDY
-251 CLLRNRLQPV
+251 RLLRNRLQPI

-305 PRLYAL
+305 PLLYAL

-346 EMLRHQDVKVELDTT
+346 DILRKQDVNLDIDTA

-367 LDDNLDYWLNDEEEE
+367 LDDNLDYWLSDDEEECTGVE
-382 ETRMMVAEEN
+382 DSGPQE
-392 ILHPYEIEGVK
+392 ILHPHEIEGIK
-403 KELADLREFQ
+403 NELADLREFQ

-418 IRKNSKAEHLFI
+418 IRKNSKAEHLFV

-462 ELFERNG
+462 ELFEKNG

-476 FNGSNSDKQSTAIYK
+476 FNGSNSDKKSTAIYK
-491 AWLEK
+491 DWLK
-496 YKGSSKVTGSATA
+496 KHQDSSKITGSATA
-509 DKRAAIVEFFRDQA
+509 DKRAALVEYFRDHA

-564 RYGQEHDVVVINFL
+564 RYGQKHDVVVINFL

-595 FQLFSGVFGA
+595 FQLFNGVFGA

-633 EEIEQAFDQLQEELR
+633 EEIERAFDQLQEELR

-662 LENFDESVGEKL
+662 LENFDESVSEKL
-674 RLHLA
+674 KMHLA
-679 ASLTNLNLCEKRLWE
+679 ASISNLNLFEKRLWE
-694 LTKYALE
+694 LTKFALD
-701 GHATF
+701 GKATF
-706 DEEAHSFVGE
+706 DEETHSFKNNSDV
-716 NGVAYC
+716 YC
-722 MVVPKEGERKSD
+722 MVVPKDGERKSD
-734 VRIPDHAQVY
+734 VQLPDHAQIY
-744 RVGHPLAQSILKG
+744 RIGHPLAQSILKSHRSI
-757 YQALD
+757 D
-762 LPSHEVIFDYSN
+762 LPSHEVIFDYTH
-774 TPVKVGMLENYIG
+774 TPTKVALLEKQVG
-787 KTGWLRV
+787 HAGWMRIE
-794 DKYTIEASEPED
+794 KFTIEASEPED
-806 HLLMAC
+806 YLLTAC
-812 YTDDGQ
+812 YTDDGRII
-818 MLPSDVAE
+818 PSEVAE
-826 RLFSLNAQEG
+826 RMFSLNASEG
-836 RHAQMNA
+836 RRAQMSN
-843 EMAEWLLQD
+843 EMDDVLDQD
-852 IQQQKGT
+852 IRKQ
-859 AKEENYQRNQA
+859 KEEAKTENYKRNQA
-870 FFETEID
+870 FFETEIE

-884 DIKIGLERE
+884 DVKIGLERE
-893 ISDLDAEI
+893 ITDLDAEI
-901 KLRKAEARKLTRLEE
+901 KLRKSEARKLTRLEE

-922 QVKDLEKRRSEKRR
+922 LVKDLEKRRSEKRR
-936 SLFEAQDEVDAKK
+936 SLFEAQDEVDAQKEK
-949 DRLFDEVEQALR
+949 LFDKVEQTLR
-961 QKKESEETLFNIRWR
+961 QKKATEETLFNIRWR

>member
-1 MTNFV
+1 MS
-6 GEIPHYRLMACI
+6 CI

-27 HFLTRRLPANN
+27 HYLTRRLPANN

-67 PMSHG
+67 PLSNG

-98 KRRLLIICPANLRK
+98 KRHLLVICPANLRK

-122 FLPSYIL
+122 FLPSFIL
-129 EAKSFNQEIEL
+129 ETKSFNQEIEK
-140 GNLNPFKKD
+140 GNFNPFNRKE
-149 GIIICSYQFARAKAA
+149 IVICSYQFVKTKAS
-164 YLRQTP
+164 YLYQTD
-170 WDLAV
+170 WDLVV

-180 RLRNVYKPNNR
+180 RLRNVYKPSNV
-191 IANTIKEALAK
+191 ISNTIKDALVK
-202 RKKVLL
+202 RKKILL

-229 FVFGDLKSFKS
+229 YVFGDLKSFKS
-240 QFGKI
+240 QFSKI
-245 LTDNDY
+245 LTENDY
-251 CLLRNRLQPV
+251 HLLRDRLQPV

-279 IAICEEYYPTDN
+279 IAICEEYYPTDD

-305 PRLYAL
+305 PKLYAL
-311 PNSQRQLMTMIL
+311 PNSQRQLMTLVL

-341 IERLE
+341 INRLE
-346 EMLRHQDVKVELDTT
+346 DILRQQDVSKISDELQTELCFDY
-361 TLDFDG
+361 DG
-367 LDDNLDYWLNDEEEE
+367 LDDNIDYWLGDDEETVPMFEE
-382 ETRMMVAEEN
+382 PDMN
-392 ILHPYEIEGVK
+392 DILHQNVIDGIK
-403 KELADLREFQ
+403 KELADLREYQ
-413 TLAAK
+413 ALAAK

-462 ELFERNG
+462 ELLEKKG
-469 YKGKVVL
+469 YKDKVVL
-476 FNGSNSDKQSTAIYK
+476 FNGSNNDKLSTSIYK
-491 AWLEK
+491 DWLEK
-496 YKGSSKVTGSATA
+496 YKGSSKITGSATA
-509 DKRAAIVEFFRDQA
+509 DRRAAIVEYFRDNA

-564 RYGQEHDVVVINFL
+564 RYGQKHDVVVINFL

-583 ADVRVYELLNEK
+583 ADVRVYELLDEK
-595 FQLFSGVFGA
+595 FKLFSGVFGA

-622 ITQIYNECRTT
+622 ITQIYNECRST
-633 EEIEQAFDQLQEELR
+633 EEIEHAFDQLQEELR
-648 SEISDKMLKARSTL
+648 AEISDKMLNARSIL
-662 LENFDESVGEKL
+662 LENFDESVSEKL
-674 RLHLA
+674 KVHLA
-679 ASLTNLNLCEKRLWE
+679 QSINNLNLFEKRLWE
-694 LTKYALE
+694 LTKYALKDK
-701 GHATF
+701 AF
-706 DEEAHSFVGE
+706 FNEENHSFVSDSGKT
-716 NGVAYC
+716 YC
-722 MVVPKEGERKSD
+722 MVVPKDGEKKSD
-734 VRIPDHAQVY
+734 VVLPNHAQVY
-744 RVGHPLAQSILKG
+744 RIGHPLAQNILNEFKK
-757 YQALD
+757 LKLSCD
-762 LPSHEVIFDYSN
+762 EVVFDYTH
-774 TPVKVGMLENYIG
+774 TPVKVALLEQQIG
-787 KTGWLRV
+787 NSGWMRI
-794 DKYTIEASEPED
+794 DNYTIETSEPED
-806 HLLMAC
+806 YLLVSC
-812 YTDDGQ
+812 YNDNNE
-818 MLPSDVAE
+818 LIPSEVAE
-826 RLFSLNAQEG
+826 RMFSLNAKEG
-836 RHAQMNA
+836 ESAQISA
-843 EMAEWLLQD
+843 EFSALIEQD
-852 IQQQKGT
+852 IMRQ
-859 AKEENYQRNQA
+859 KEETRKENEERNKQ

-877 KLNLWAD
+877 KLNHWAD
-884 DIKIGLERE
+884 DVKLGLERE

-901 KLRKAEARKLTRLEE
+901 KLRKSEARKMNRLEE
-916 KIEAQR
+916 KLEAQR
-922 QVKDLEKRRSEKRR
+922 IVKDLEKLRSEKRR
-936 SLFEAQDEVDAKK
+936 NLFEAQDAIDAQK
-949 DRLFDEVEQALR
+949 DKLFDEIEKTLM
-961 QKKESEETLFNIRWR
+961 QKGIKEETLFTIRWK

>member
-1 MTNFV
+1 MS
-6 GEIPHYRLMACI
+6 GI

-67 PMSHG
+67 PLSNG

-86 AGIILSQHWAEH
+86 AGIILSQHWAER

-122 FLPSYIL
+122 FIPSYIL
-129 EAKSFNQEIEL
+129 ETKNFNQEIEL
-140 GNLNPFKKD
+140 GNPNPFNKD
-149 GIIICSYQFARAKAA
+149 GIIICSYQFACTKSA
-164 YLRQTP
+164 YLRHTP
-170 WDLAV
+170 WDLVV

-191 IANTIKEALAK
+191 IANTIKNALYK

-240 QFGKI
+240 QFSKV
-245 LTDNDY
+245 LTANDY
-251 CLLRNRLQPV
+251 RLLRNRLQPV

-305 PRLYAL
+305 PLLYAL

-330 TYAIYGTLTRL
+330 TFAIYGTLTRL

-346 EMLRHQDVKVELDTT
+346 DILRKQDVNLDIDTA

-367 LDDNLDYWLNDEEEE
+367 LDDNLDYWLSDGEEERCTSVEDSGPE
-382 ETRMMVAEEN
+382 E
-392 ILHPYEIEGVK
+392 ILHPHEIEGIK
-403 KELADLREFQ
+403 NELADLREFQ

-418 IRKNSKAEHLFI
+418 IRKNSKAEHLFV

-436 EELEKLGANKKA
+436 EELEKLGANRKA

-462 ELFERNG
+462 ELFEKNG

-476 FNGSNSDKQSTAIYK
+476 FNGSNSDKRSTAIYK
-491 AWLEK
+491 DWLKK
-496 YKGSSKVTGSATA
+496 YKGSSKITGSATA
-509 DKRAAIVEFFRDQA
+509 DKRAALVEYFRDQA

-564 RYGQEHDVVVINFL
+564 RYGQKHDVVVINFL

-633 EEIEQAFDQLQEELR
+633 EEIEQAFDLLQEELR

-662 LENFDESVGEKL
+662 LENFDESVSEKL
-674 RLHLA
+674 KMHLA
-679 ASLTNLNLCEKRLWE
+679 ASISNLNLFEKRLWE
-694 LTKYALE
+694 LTKFALDDQ
-701 GHATF
+701 ATF
-706 DEEAHSFVGE
+706 DEETHSFSRE
-716 NGVAYC
+716 NSETYC
-722 MVVPKEGERKSD
+722 MVVPREGERKSD
-734 VRIPDHAQVY
+734 VQIPNHAQVY
-744 RVGHPLAQSILKG
+744 RIGHPLAQSIIKNCLT
-757 YQALD
+757 LD
-762 LPSHEVIFDYSN
+762 LPSHEVIFDYTH
-774 TPVKVGMLENYIG
+774 TPVKVALLEKQIG
-787 KTGWLRV
+787 HAGWMRM
-794 DKYTIEASEPED
+794 DKFTIEASEPED
-806 HLLMAC
+806 YLLTAC
-812 YTDDGQ
+812 YTDDGR
-818 MLPSDVAE
+818 MIPSEIAE
-826 RLFSLNAQEG
+826 RMFSIHASEG
-836 RHAQMNA
+836 RRAQMSS
-843 EMAEWLLQD
+843 EMDDVLEQN
-852 IQQQKGT
+852 IRKQ
-859 AKEENYQRNQA
+859 KEEAQSENYKRNQS
-870 FFETEID
+870 FFETEIE

-884 DIKIGLERE
+884 DVKIGLERE

-901 KLRKAEARKLTRLEE
+901 KLRKSEARKLTRLEE

-922 QVKDLEKRRSEKRR
+922 LVKDLEKRRSEKRR
-936 SLFEAQDEVDAKK
+936 SLYEAQDEVDAQKEK
-949 DRLFDEVEQALR
+949 LFDEVEQALR
-961 QKKESEETLFNIRWR
+961 QKKASEETLFNIRWR
-976 IV
+976 II

>member
-1 MTNFV
+1 M
-6 GEIPHYRLMACI
+6 I

-53 TPHQIDAALFAFKS
+53 TPHQIDAALFAFQS
-67 PMSHG
+67 PLSHG

-98 KRRLLIICPANLRK
+98 KRHLLIICPANLRK

-129 EAKSFNQEIEL
+129 EAKSFNEGIEL
-140 GNLNPFKKD
+140 GNLNPFDKD

-191 IANTIKEALAK
+191 IANTIKDALAK

-346 EMLRHQDVKVELDTT
+346 DILQKPDVKVELDTAM
-361 TLDFDG
+361 LDFDG
-367 LDDNLDYWLNDEEEE
+367 LDDNIDYWLADDEEESCI
-382 ETRMMVAEEN
+382 VAEASQEEL
-392 ILHPYEIEGVK
+392 LHPHEIEGIK
-403 KELADLREFQ
+403 NELADLREFQ

-418 IRKNSKAEHLFI
+418 IRRNSKAEHLFT

-462 ELFERNG
+462 ELFERKG

-496 YKGSSKVTGSATA
+496 HKGSSKVTGSATA
-509 DKRAAIVEFFRDQA
+509 DKRAAIVEYFRDQA

-564 RYGQEHDVVVINFL
+564 RYGQKHDVVVINFL

-633 EEIEQAFDQLQEELR
+633 EEIEQAFDQLQEDLR

-674 RLHLA
+674 KLYLA
-679 ASLTNLNLCEKRLWE
+679 ASLNNLNLFEKRLWE
-694 LTKYALE
+694 LTKYALD

-706 DEEAHSFVGE
+706 DENSHTFVGE
-716 NGVAYC
+716 NGATYC

-734 VRIPDHAQVY
+734 VQIPDHAQVY
-744 RVGHPLAQSILKG
+744 RVGHPLAQSILNNHLS
-757 YQALD
+757 LD
-762 LPSHEVIFDYSN
+762 LPSHEVVFDYTH
-774 TPVKVGMLENYIG
+774 TPVKVALLENYMG
-787 KTGWLRV
+787 RCGWLRIE
-794 DKYTIEASEPED
+794 KYTIEASETED
-806 HLLMAC
+806 YLLTAC

-818 MLPSDVAE
+818 LIPSDVAE

-836 RHAQMNA
+836 KRVQMGE
-843 EMAEWLLQD
+843 EMSKKLQQH
-852 IQQQKGT
+852 IQQQKEQVR
-859 AKEENYQRNQA
+859 EENQRRNQE
-870 FFETEID
+870 FFETEIE

-884 DIKIGLERE
+884 DVKIGLERE

-901 KLRKAEARKLTRLEE
+901 KLRKSEARKLTRLEE

-936 SLFEAQDEVDAKK
+936 GLFEAQDEVDAKK
-949 DRLFDEVEQALR
+949 DKLFDEVEQALR
-961 QKKESEETLFNIRWR
+961 QKRTSETTLFNIRWR

>member
-1 MTNFV
+1 M
-6 GEIPHYRLMACI
+6 
-18 TPYHAKYFA
+18 
-27 HFLTRRLPANN
+27 
-38 LDKLTASL
+38 
-46 HDAQVDL
+46 
-53 TPHQIDAALFAFKS
+53 
-67 PMSHG
+67 
-72 AILADEVG
+72 
-80 LGKTIE
+80 
-86 AGIILSQHWAEH
+86 
-98 KRRLLIICPANLRK
+98 
-112 QWSAE
+112 
-117 LMEKF
+117 
-122 FLPSYIL
+122 
-129 EAKSFNQEIEL
+129 
-140 GNLNPFKKD
+140 NPFNKD
-149 GIIICSYQFARAKAA
+149 GIIICSYQFACAKSA
-164 YLRQTP
+164 YLRNTP
-170 WDLAV
+170 WDLVV

-180 RLRNVYKPNNR
+180 RLRNVYRPNNR
-191 IANTIKEALAK
+191 IANTIKDALLK
-202 RKKVLL
+202 RKKILL

-240 QFGKI
+240 QFSKI
-245 LTDNDY
+245 LTEKDY
-251 CLLRNRLQPV
+251 HLLRNRLQPV

-291 EQKLYELVSAYLQR
+291 EQRLYELVSAYLQR
-305 PRLYAL
+305 PLLHAL

-346 EMLRHQDVKVELDTT
+346 DILRKQDVKVEIDTAS
-361 TLDFDG
+361 LDFDG
-367 LDDNLDYWLNDEEEE
+367 LDDNLDYWLSDDEEEA
-382 ETRMMVAEEN
+382 TGMMAAESAPDE
-392 ILHPYEIEGVK
+392 ILHPHEIEGIK
-403 KELADLREFQ
+403 NELEDLREFQ

-418 IRKNSKAEHLFI
+418 IRKNSKAEHLFV

-462 ELFERNG
+462 ELFEKNG

-476 FNGSNSDKQSTAIYK
+476 FNGSNSDKKSTAIYK
-491 AWLEK
+491 EWLMK
-496 YKGSSKVTGSATA
+496 YKGSSKITGSATA
-509 DKRAAIVEFFRDQA
+509 DKRAALVEYFRDQA

-564 RYGQEHDVVVINFL
+564 RYGQKHDVVVINFL

-662 LENFDESVGEKL
+662 LENFDESVSEKL
-674 RLHLA
+674 KMHLA
-679 ASLTNLNLCEKRLWE
+679 TSINNLNLFEKRLWE
-694 LTKYALE
+694 LTKFALDGQAIFNE
-701 GHATF
+701 
-706 DEEAHSFVGE
+706 DSHSFIRNNGE
-716 NGVAYC
+716 TYC

-734 VRIPDHAQVY
+734 VLIPDHAQVY
-744 RVGHPLAQSILKG
+744 RIGHPSAQSIIKQNLSLG
-757 YQALD
+757 
-762 LPSHEVIFDYSN
+762 LPSHEVIFDYTH
-774 TPVKVGMLENYIG
+774 TPVKVALLEKQVG
-787 KTGWLRV
+787 HAGWMRIE
-794 DKYTIEASEPED
+794 KFTIEASEPED
-806 HLLMAC
+806 YLLIAC
-812 YTDDGQ
+812 YTDDGR
-818 MLPSDVAE
+818 MIPSEIAE
-826 RLFSLNAQEG
+826 RMFSLNASEG
-836 RHAQMNA
+836 RRAQMNG
-843 EMAEWLLQD
+843 EMDDVLDQN
-852 IQQQKGT
+852 IRKQ
-859 AKEENYQRNQA
+859 KEEAKSENYKRNQT
-870 FFETEID
+870 FFETEIE

-884 DIKIGLERE
+884 DVKIGLERE

-901 KLRKAEARKLTRLEE
+901 KLRKSEARKLTHLEE

-922 QVKDLEKRRSEKRR
+922 LVKDLEKRRSEKRR
-936 SLFEAQDEVDAKK
+936 SLFDAQDEVDAQKEK
-949 DRLFDEVEQALR
+949 LFDEVEQTLR
-961 QKKESEETLFNIRWR
+961 QKKATEETLFNIRWR